1 MFVMKLHNV
10 VILLVDSVLT
20 FAEDVNKMIKFPQF
34 SITFLILDT
43 QKEMFIKLWYNYI
56 THV

>member
-1 MFVMKLHNV
+1 MKLHNV